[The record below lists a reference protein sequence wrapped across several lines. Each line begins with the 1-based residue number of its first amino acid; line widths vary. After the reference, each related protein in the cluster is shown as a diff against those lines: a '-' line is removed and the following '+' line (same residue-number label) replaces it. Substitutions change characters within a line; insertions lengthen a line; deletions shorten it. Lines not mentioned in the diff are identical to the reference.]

1 MMVACKVSQISLA
14 AVVSSITILVVKES
28 TVIDADNSILSNKKK
43 LG

>member
-1 MMVACKVSQISLA
+1 
-14 AVVSSITILVVKES
+14 VVSSITILVVKES